1 MMGGMARGTGTT
13 PTVIRIS
20 PMAHFASGFLA
31 LALLT
36 VVPAFGTAGLAVL
49 VVPAL
54 ISVAIERLRTTADT
68 DTVTARTLLGSQTM
82 PWSQIEG
89 LKFTRGRWARA
100 CRGNTGD
107 VLLPAV
113 TFSTLPVLTAA
124 SDGKVPNPYQR

>member
-1 MMGGMARGTGTT
+1 MMSAMARGSGKS

-36 VVPAFGTAGLAVL
+36 VVPAFGSAGLSVL

-54 ISVAIERLRTTADT
+54 VSVAIERLRTTADT
-68 DTVTARTLLGSQTM
+68 ETVTARGLFSSQTL

-89 LKFTRGRWARA
+89 LKFTRGGWARA
-100 CRGNTGD
+100 CRADTGD

-113 TFSTLPVLTAA
+113 TFATLPVLTAA
-124 SDGKVPNPYQR
+124 SAGKVPNPYQR